1 MLSSSED
8 MEARAFEEFESKYPE
23 ELRNQIY
30 DIVLTAIGR
39 YIEGN
44 NLRDSDFPR
53 VASSALY
60 ILALS
65 LARKG
70 PIESVENAE
79 SYLFDQLHSIH
90 MKGYNAI
97 EEIYRKAMEAGE

>member
-8 MEARAFEEFESKYPE
+8 MEATAFEEFEGKYPE
-23 ELRNQIY
+23 ELKNQIY
-30 DIVLTAIGR
+30 DLVLTAIGR

-53 VASSALY
+53 IASSALY

-70 PIESVENAE
+70 PIESIEEAE
-79 SYLFDQLHSIH
+79 RYLLDQLHSIH
-90 MKGYNAI
+90 TKGHAAI
-97 EEIYRKAMEAGE
+97 VEIYRNAMGRR

>member
-23 ELRNQIY
+23 ELKNQIY
-30 DIVLTAIGR
+30 DLVLTAIGR

-70 PIESVENAE
+70 PIESVEEAE
-79 SYLFDQLHSIH
+79 RYLLDQLHSIH
-90 MKGYNAI
+90 TKGSTAI
-97 EEIYRKAMEAGE
+97 EEIYRKAMEIR

>member
-8 MEARAFEEFESKYPE
+8 MEARAFEEFEEKYPE
-23 ELRNQIY
+23 ELKNQIY
-30 DIVLTAIGR
+30 DLVLTAIGR

-70 PIESVENAE
+70 PVKSVEEAE
-79 SYLFDQLHSIH
+79 RYLLDQLHSIH
-90 MKGYNAI
+90 RKGNTAI
-97 EEIYRKAMEAGE
+97 EEIYREAMKIR